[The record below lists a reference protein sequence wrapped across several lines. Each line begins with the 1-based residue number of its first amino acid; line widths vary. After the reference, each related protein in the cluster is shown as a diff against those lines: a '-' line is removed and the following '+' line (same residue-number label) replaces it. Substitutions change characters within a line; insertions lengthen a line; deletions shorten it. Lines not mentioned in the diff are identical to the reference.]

1 MSTNWVSHTPD
12 KRPQDLS
19 SPPSKSKNN
28 APPSPPTPYEKFF
41 LPIGDQ
47 LQFLQA
53 ATHISSRHSRSRN
66 FSQASESIRT
76 DEFASAA
83 EEFDS
88 VIGSELEDLDDIS
101 IEKTLYSNDIL
112 GLSSPIQEYEEF
124 PEMVKA
130 NKKKIVTIGDATD
143 ATDTTDAPTSYASVT
158 ADPPTPASDESQH
171 FDVVDHVYEGAKSIW
186 AKGKDVSVFNVAFL
200 KPFLGVAE
208 NVATKVLSVATGTDS
223 LDSVDKNIKPRLKD
237 FDYGLVD
244 PALVKLWKFLEPIVG
259 KGDQMFKGLVNMVHK
274 PAIKN

>member
-12 KRPQDLS
+12 NKPQD
-19 SPPSKSKNN
+19 KR
-28 APPSPPTPYEKFF
+28 PPSPPTPYEKFF

-53 ATHISSRHSRSRN
+53 ASHISSRQGLSRN
-66 FSQASESIRT
+66 FSLTSESIRT

-83 EEFDS
+83 EEFESVVDS
-88 VIGSELEDLDDIS
+88 EVDLDDIS

-112 GLSSPIQEYEEF
+112 GLSSPILEYEEF
-124 PEMVKA
+124 TEMAKS
-130 NKKKIVTIGDATD
+130 KKKTVTIVDGTV
-143 ATDTTDAPTSYASVT
+143 ASPKPETT
-158 ADPPTPASDESQH
+158 ADSRSPAAAAAADESRH

-186 AKGKDVSVFNVAFL
+186 AIGKDVSMFNIAIL
-200 KPFLGVAE
+200 KPFMGIAE
-208 NVATKVLSVATGTDS
+208 DVATKVLSVATGADS

-237 FDYGLVD
+237 LDYGLID
-244 PALVKLWKFLEPIVG
+244 PAIVKLWKILEPFVG
-259 KGDQMFKGLVNMVHK
+259 KGDEMFKGMVNMVQR

>member
-1 MSTNWVSHTPD
+1 MNTNWVSHTPD

-19 SPPSKSKNN
+19 PPPSKSKDN

-53 ATHISSRHSRSRN
+53 ASHISSRHSRTRN
-66 FSQASESIRT
+66 VSLTSESIRT

-83 EEFDS
+83 EDFES
-88 VIGSELEDLDDIS
+88 VIDSFDLDDIS
-101 IEKTLYSNDIL
+101 IEKSLYSNDIL
-112 GLSSPIQEYEEF
+112 GLSSPIQEHEEF
-124 PEMVKA
+124 TQMGSKY
-130 NKKKIVTIGDATD
+130 NKKKAVNIVGDATD
-143 ATDTTDAPTSYASVT
+143 TSTSYASITVDSPIPT
-158 ADPPTPASDESQH
+158 ADESQH

-237 FDYGLVD
+237 LDYGLVD
-244 PALVKLWKFLEPIVG
+244 PALVKLWKILEPIVG
-259 KGDQMFKGLVNMVHK
+259 KGDQMFKGMVNMGVHK
-274 PAIKN
+274 PTIKN